1 MRLAACALIVRD
13 GRVLLGRRAVARA
26 YYPGVW
32 DLFGGHLLPGESP
45 ATALRR
51 ELAEELGIEAEVGAA
66 AMVVAEPDPGRHG
79 PGTFHVFRIDHW
91 RGEPALRGGEHTQ
104 LGWFSRDEAAA
115 LELADPAILG
125 VIGRLLR

>member
-1 MRLAACALIVRD
+1 MRAAACALIVRD
-13 GRVLLGRRAVARA
+13 GRVLLGRRAATRA

-32 DLFGGHLLPGESP
+32 DLFGGHLLPGETP

-79 PGTFHVFRIDHW
+79 EGTFHVFRIDRW
-91 RGEPALRGGEHTQ
+91 RGEPALRGDEHVQ

-115 LELADPAILG
+115 LALADPAILG
-125 VIGRLLR
+125 VIDRLLR